1 MEYFLCNPDGLLRSQ
16 PASHERAHPPKKGSA
31 KALLLATTS
40 CFTFSALA
48 QEPVPAP
55 AEPPPAPLKADPA
68 RDLYEAAQL
77 AYAEAKAAKNKAA
90 REVAYESS
98 LRTFERFRKAFPT
111 DSRATEAQF
120 YIASCYEKL
129 GNQDQALS
137 VYTALANSGAA
148 GPLVEAAAQ
157 QVANTYYKNK
167 KYEEA
172 EPLFARLA
180 KVATKAETRHIALF
194 QRALCLQHLD
204 RADDLKKAL
213 RAVVFDEGS
222 PYQEKARVAISAL
235 YAKNGEDSRAYANYK
250 ILTES
255 TDAKIASDSILQ
267 SALLARKL
275 GKNEEATAWF
285 EAILTNPKLKE
296 WHGKAQLTLM
306 SEAYDSKDLTRV
318 AKLYQRGNYKLPR
331 DQDAQRIAMAAE
343 AYRQMGEGEK
353 ANKLYERLSK
363 VSTNKDQ
370 AFDAAYAVLTRE
382 YKKGQ
387 ASFLKAGE
395 NFLRRY
401 EKNHNA
407 DPRVDNVHLML
418 AEKYSSAR
426 KYRDAARQYGEINL
440 GRIDASNISRV
451 RYRLAYSRL
460 KAGDRKNALDSF
472 NVFLA
477 KHPDDKNAVRALA
490 HRGAINSTLG
500 AEEAAIADYE
510 LLLSK
515 TTEPEFR
522 LQALSGMAELYRK
535 KENFPKLVSVHQRLL
550 KEFPKRVTRDVAASH
565 FVLGWAYFKQ
575 DELDLALPQ
584 FVKARELNPKG
595 LGKDSTIHLALI
607 YFSRQDQVNLQK
619 ELDQLIKEFP
629 DSGLPRPVYAWLG
642 AKFAAD
648 GAYAQAWKY
657 LNKAVTPNKPAD
669 TKKSVW
675 KAYAQSAEALGYH
688 EEAIQACDI
697 LLPLEDSRYLRA
709 VLLHRKAKALLGLRQ
724 YSAANTVAKQA
735 LELKPQGELNA
746 ELRITLGDIAVRE
759 KNLDEAL
766 SHFVVVAEIIG
777 TGDIKTAAIKRAI
790 AVYEEKGDAT
800 SLAAAAKYKALL
812 P

>member
-1 MEYFLCNPDGLLRSQ
+1 MNPRIPQ
-16 PASHERAHPPKKGSA
+16 KNVSA

-48 QEPVPAP
+48 QEAPPVP

-68 RDLYEAAQL
+68 RDLFEAAQL
-77 AYAEAKAAKNKAA
+77 AYAEAKSSKKKAA
-90 REVAYESS
+90 RQVAYESS
-98 LRTFERFRKAFPT
+98 LRTFERFRKAFPN

-129 GNQDQALS
+129 GKQEQALS
-137 VYTALANSGAA
+137 VFTALANSGAS

-157 QVANTYYKNK
+157 QVANTYYKK
-167 KYEEA
+167 KEYKEA

-180 KVATKAETRHIALF
+180 RVATKPETRHVALF

-204 RADDLKKAL
+204 RIDDLKEAL

-222 PYQEKARVAISAL
+222 PYQEKARFAIAAL
-235 YAKNGEDSRAYANYK
+235 YAKTGENSRAYANYK
-250 ILTES
+250 ILTDS
-255 TDAKIASDSILQ
+255 SDPKTASDSILQ
-267 SALLARKL
+267 AALLAREL
-275 GKNEEATAWF
+275 GKDAEATAWF
-285 EAILTNPKLKE
+285 EGILTNPKLKE

-306 SEAYDSKDLTRV
+306 SEAYDAKDLPRV
-318 AKLYQRGNYKLPR
+318 AKLYERGSYKLPR
-331 DQDAQRIAMAAE
+331 DQEAQRLAMAAE
-343 AYRQMGEGEK
+343 AYRQMGDGET

-363 VSTNKDQ
+363 VSTNKNQ

-387 ASFLKAGE
+387 ASFFKAGE
-395 NFLRRY
+395 NFLKRY
-401 EKNHNA
+401 EKDHNE

-426 KYRDAARQYGEINL
+426 KYKDAARQYSGINL
-440 GRIDASNISRV
+440 SRIDPTNISRV
-451 RYRLAYSRL
+451 RYRLAYSLL
-460 KAGDRKNALDSF
+460 KSGDRKKALDSF

-477 KHPDDKNAVRALA
+477 KHPDDKNTVRALA
-490 HRGAINSTLG
+490 HRGAIHAAMG
-500 AEEAAIADYE
+500 AEDASVADYE

-522 LQALSGMAELYRK
+522 LQALSGMAEVYRK
-535 KENFPKLVSVHQRLL
+535 KENFPKLISTHQRLL
-550 KEFPKRVTRDVAASH
+550 KEFPNRGTRDVAASH
-565 FVLGWAYFKQ
+565 FILGWAYFKQ
-575 DELDLALPQ
+575 EETDLALPE
-584 FVKARELNPKG
+584 FIRARELNPKG
-595 LGKDSTIHLALI
+595 LGKDSTVHLALI
-607 YFSRQDQVNLQK
+607 YFTRQDQVALQK
-619 ELDQLIKEFP
+619 ELDQLMKEFP

-657 LNKAVTPNKPAD
+657 LTKAVTPNKPAD
-669 TKKSVW
+669 TKKAVW
-675 KAYAQSAEALGYH
+675 KAYAQSAEALGHH

-697 LLPLEDSRYLRA
+697 LLPMEDSRYLRA
-709 VLLHRKAKALLGLRQ
+709 VLLHRKAKALLGLRK
-724 YSAANTVAKQA
+724 YSEATNIAKQA

-746 ELRITLGDIAVRE
+746 ELRLTMGDIAFRQGD
-759 KNLDEAL
+759 LDDAL
-766 SHFVVVAEIIG
+766 SHYVVVAEIIG
-777 TGDIKTAAIKRAI
+777 DGDNKTAAAKRAI
-790 AVYEEKGDAT
+790 EVYEEKGDAT
-800 SLAAAAKYKALL
+800 SLAAAKKYKALL